1 MNIREKFYKYCP
13 NCKTELKRKLQ
24 DDVSRLCCSNCDFIF
39 WNNPIPVASVVIYK
53 DGKVLMLKRAKKPFR
68 EYWVLPGG
76 YINVEETAE
85 EAAIREVKEEV
96 NVEITLEKLIGAYR
110 IDDDPRGIN
119 IDIIYSAQGKGN
131 VVLSS
136 EDSEFKYYKPNSLPE
151 LIAYKHREAIR
162 DWSKI
167 KI

>member
-1 MNIREKFYKYCP
+1 MDIREKFYKYCP
-13 NCKTELKRKLQ
+13 NCKTELKRKLR
-24 DDVSRLCCSNCDFIF
+24 DNVFRLCCPNCGFIF
-39 WNNPIPVASVVIYK
+39 WNNPTPVASVVIHK
-53 DGKVLMLKRAKKPFR
+53 DGEVLMLKRAKEPFR
-68 EYWVLPGG
+68 GYWVLPGG

-85 EAAIREVKEEV
+85 EAVIREAKEEV

-119 IDIIYSAQGKGN
+119 IDIIYSAQGKGS
-131 VVLSS
+131 VALSP
-136 EDSEFKYYKPNSLPE
+136 EDSEFNYYKLSSLPE
-151 LIAYKHREAIR
+151 LIAYKHREAIE